1 MYAVSEVVVAN
12 TQCRLKSMLDAMWG
26 GCIQR
31 LGWLRWNINIPVLA
45 LATLYSNTVTKS
57 LMWIL
62 RVIYSW
68 IYDTIVYFCFC
79 FFLIYQI
86 LMNVM
91 AIMEAVVM
99 TASTKLEAST
109 VSAHPDTSFWMI
121 PRPVWV
127 RSTFIRNVRGSNFVC
142 LLITFPPFNNVFAL
156 VWSCQT
162 FFLIIIFVWNEE
174 LLPWSSII

>member
-1 MYAVSEVVVAN
+1 
-12 TQCRLKSMLDAMWG
+12 
-26 GCIQR
+26 
-31 LGWLRWNINIPVLA
+31 
-45 LATLYSNTVTKS
+45 
-57 LMWIL
+57 MWIL

-91 AIMEAVVM
+91 AITEAVVM

-127 RSTFIRNVRGSNFVC
+127 RSTFIRNGRGSNFVC

-162 FFLIIIFVWNEE
+162 FFFNYSFCLNTRSFSHEARLFNRYRPYMVSKHNSDLSSEFFSRMYE
-174 LLPWSSII
+174 RKFLPQSSH

>member
-1 MYAVSEVVVAN
+1 
-12 TQCRLKSMLDAMWG
+12 
-26 GCIQR
+26 
-31 LGWLRWNINIPVLA
+31 
-45 LATLYSNTVTKS
+45 
-57 LMWIL
+57 MWIL

-91 AIMEAVVM
+91 AITEAVVM

-127 RSTFIRNVRGSNFVC
+127 RSTFIRNIRGSNFVC

-162 FFLIIIFVWNEE
+162 FFLIIIFVWIRGASPMKLDYLTDTGPIWFQSTTQTWAVSFSLECTKENFFHSPVTSNRW
-174 LLPWSSII
+174 LSSPAIIC